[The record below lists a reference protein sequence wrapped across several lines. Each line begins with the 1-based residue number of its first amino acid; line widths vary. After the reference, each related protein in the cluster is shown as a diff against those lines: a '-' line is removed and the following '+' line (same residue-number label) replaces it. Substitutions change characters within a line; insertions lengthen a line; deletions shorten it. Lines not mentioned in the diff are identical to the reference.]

1 MISFFIE
8 DVRKLGL
15 VRRVSITLRGVPPVP
30 SKKRRGGVPP
40 TVVEQKPLI
49 ELLMDDYTL

>member
-8 DVRKLGL
+8 DVLKLGL
-15 VRRVSITLRGVPPVP
+15 VRRVSITLRGVPPVT